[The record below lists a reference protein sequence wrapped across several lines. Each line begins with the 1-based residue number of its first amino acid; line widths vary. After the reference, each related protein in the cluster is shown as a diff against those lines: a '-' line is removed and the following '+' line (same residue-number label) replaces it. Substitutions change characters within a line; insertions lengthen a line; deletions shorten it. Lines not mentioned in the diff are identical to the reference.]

1 MRAIQRLLQD
11 SAFTANAAD
20 ALLVTH
26 PEHVR
31 YLSGFTGS
39 NGWLLI
45 RRSSALFLT
54 DPRYREQA
62 AHEVRGMR
70 VLVVSGRTFA
80 AALAGLQLGRKLRTL
95 GYEADHLSF
104 TTSANLKKLLRPL
117 RLVAVSGVVE
127 ELRATK
133 FPDELRAI
141 RAAIRIS
148 ERSFLEIVPMLR
160 PGVTELEIAA
170 ELSYRQRRMGADGDA
185 FPPIVLFGRHSS
197 LVHGQP
203 TRARL
208 PRRGPILIDFGC
220 RVDGYGSDLTR
231 TLHMGPATKRFRA
244 AYETVRD
251 AQRAGCAAVQA
262 GISAAQLDALVR
274 DRIAG
279 AGLGAWF
286 EHGLGHGIGLE
297 MHEAPL
303 LSSRNGA
310 PLESG
315 QVVTIEPGVYIPRSF
330 GIRIEDDVLVTADG
344 AVVLSTLPRT
354 LTELD

>member
-1 MRAIQRLLQD
+1 
-11 SAFTANAAD
+11 
-20 ALLVTH
+20 
-26 PEHVR
+26 
-31 YLSGFTGS
+31 
-39 NGWLLI
+39 
-45 RRSSALFLT
+45 
-54 DPRYREQA
+54 
-62 AHEVRGMR
+62 
-70 VLVVSGRTFA
+70 
-80 AALAGLQLGRKLRTL
+80 
-95 GYEADHLSF
+95 
-104 TTSANLKKLLRPL
+104 
-117 RLVAVSGVVE
+117 
-127 ELRATK
+127 
-133 FPDELRAI
+133 
-141 RAAIRIS
+141 
-148 ERSFLEIVPMLR
+148 
-160 PGVTELEIAA
+160 
-170 ELSYRQRRMGADGDA
+170 
-185 FPPIVLFGRHSS
+185 
-197 LVHGQP
+197 
-203 TRARL
+203 
-208 PRRGPILIDFGC
+208 
-220 RVDGYGSDLTR
+220 VDGYGSDLTR
-231 TLHMGPATKRFRA
+231 TLHMGPATKRFRE